1 MEGRVDFD
9 DNEIVSV
16 VSQQCVNISVY
27 KIMLIASLDNL
38 HMSWG
43 SNIYYIY
50 LIKILPRAYIEVV
63 CTLVRRV
70 SGSIG
75 SETNRPFTSK

>member
-27 KIMLIASLDNL
+27 KIMLIGSLDNL
-38 HMSWG
+38 HVLG
-43 SNIYYIY
+43 IKYLLYLLDKDTPPCIYRGCMYISQ
-50 LIKILPRAYIEVV
+50 
-63 CTLVRRV
+63 T
-70 SGSIG
+70 SIWKH
-75 SETNRPFTSK
+75 RK